1 MQAKSESIPRR
12 EVRGAEEDMFFSFIL
27 REMNALHY
35 YNPTT
40 TSPNLE
46 PATAV
51 LHAMQGMRQHQ
62 PDPLKLA
69 SHVGGQLCLCVGQ

>member
-12 EVRGAEEDMFFSFIL
+12 EVRGAEEDMFFSFIM
-27 REMNALHY
+27 REMNVLHY

-46 PATAV
+46 PAPAE
-51 LHAMQGMRQHQ
+51 LHAMQGIRQHQ
-62 PDPLKLA
+62 PDPLQQAAFL
-69 SHVGGQLCLCVGQ
+69 GGQMCLCVRQ